1 MAAATPA
8 VAPEPAPAEAAPD
21 LGEPAVQGEAPAVE
35 EAVIVEVAAA
45 EIAAPPAVAAAPE
58 PAPEAA
64 AVAPVQKI
72 EIEPAEP
79 KRKEPKTLF
88 KLWLDLAFGRK
99 D

>member
-1 MAAATPA
+1 MAPVPIWWNRPA
-8 VAPEPAPAEAAPD
+8 
-21 LGEPAVQGEAPAVE
+21 QGQAPAVE
-35 EAVIVEVAAA
+35 EAVIVE
-45 EIAAPPAVAAAPE
+45 VAAAPE

-72 EIEPAEP
+72 EVKPVEP
-79 KRKEPKTLF
+79 KQKEPKTLF

>member
-1 MAAATPA
+1 L
-8 VAPEPAPAEAAPD
+8 VEPAAKA
-21 LGEPAVQGEAPAVE
+21 EAPAVE
-35 EAVIVEVAAA
+35 EAVTVE
-45 EIAAPPAVAAAPE
+45 VAAAPE

-72 EIEPAEP
+72 EIKPAEP